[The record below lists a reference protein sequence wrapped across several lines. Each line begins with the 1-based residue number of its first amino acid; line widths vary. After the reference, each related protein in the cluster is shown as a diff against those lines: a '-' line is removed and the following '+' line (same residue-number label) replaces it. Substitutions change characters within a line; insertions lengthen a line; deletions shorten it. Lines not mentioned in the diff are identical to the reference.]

1 MSNYNYPKL
10 FLFCIG
16 GTGSRVLKALT
27 FLAATGV
34 DIKASKIIPIII
46 DPDSS
51 NGDVTRTIEILNKYR
66 DIRLEMGFDKNDFF
80 KTEFQTLSS
89 LDAVSDDGSLKT
101 TAQGFRF
108 GIDGT
113 KEGRFREF
121 LAYDQIQGGNK
132 ALLSALFTEEN
143 LNAELKVGFKG
154 NPHMGS
160 IVLNRFSES
169 DDFKFFASR
178 FNENDRIFIVS
189 SIFGGTGAAG
199 FPLLVKN
206 LRSPRIGL
214 KNPER
219 IRNSRIGAISVKPYF
234 SVKSDFDSKVNAS
247 TFISKTKAALE
258 YYHKNI
264 TGNNSLNALYYIGD
278 TETLDYN
285 YNEGEQDQKNFAHL
299 VEFLSAMAIVDFM
312 DTKDEKL
319 STSKAEAQFPVYK
332 EYGLNGDVKDV
343 TFSQLGRKT
352 SERIFQPMTQYAY
365 AHYFISRNLSSFPTN
380 QPWTKGFENSFLS
393 NEFFGQDLK
402 QFNQR
407 FEEWLAEMEKNE
419 RGFNPYNLEVNG
431 DLLHTLVEG
440 IQQKKKRR
448 GLFKKEDWDLDD
460 FNGYLNAAATEVGE
474 RPINEKFMS
483 LFYQATQTI
492 FNERIKK

>member
-27 FLAATGV
+27 FLAASGV

-46 DPDSS
+46 DPDSA

-66 DIRLEMGFDKNDFF
+66 DIRLEMGFDKNQFF
-80 KTEFQTLSS
+80 QTEFQTLSS
-89 LDAVSDDGSLKT
+89 LDAAADDGSLKT

-206 LRSPRIGL
+206 LRSPRVGL
-214 KNPER
+214 KNQER
-219 IRNSRIGAISVKPYF
+219 IKNASIGAITVKPYF
-234 SVKSDFDSKVNAS
+234 SVKSDTDSKVNAG

-258 YYHKNI
+258 YYHKNLS
-264 TGNNSLNALYYIGD
+264 GNHSLNALYYIGD

-285 YNEGEQDQKNFAHL
+285 YNEGEQDQKNYAHL
-299 VEFLSAMAIVDFM
+299 VEFISALSIVDFM

-319 STSKAEAQFPVYK
+319 ATTNGSAQIPVYK

-343 TFSQLGRKT
+343 HFNHLGRKT
-352 SERIFQPMTQYAY
+352 IERVFQPMTQYTY
-365 AHYFISRNLSSFPTN
+365 TNYYIQNNLSGFPNN
-380 QPWTKGFENSFLS
+380 QPWTKGFDNSFLS
-393 NEFFGQDLK
+393 GEFFSQDLR

-407 FEEWLAEMEKNE
+407 FLEWMQEMAKNE
-419 RGFNPYNLEVNG
+419 RGFAPFNFEVG
-431 DLLHTLVEG
+431 SEFLHTLIQGV
-440 IQQKKKRR
+440 QQKKKRR
-448 GLFKKEDWDLDD
+448 GIFKKEDWDLND
-460 FNGYLNAAATEVGE
+460 FNGYLNSAAEEVGE
-474 RPINEKFMS
+474 QPDIKRFMS
-483 LFYQATQTI
+483 LFYQATEAI
-492 FNERIKK
+492 FNDRIQK